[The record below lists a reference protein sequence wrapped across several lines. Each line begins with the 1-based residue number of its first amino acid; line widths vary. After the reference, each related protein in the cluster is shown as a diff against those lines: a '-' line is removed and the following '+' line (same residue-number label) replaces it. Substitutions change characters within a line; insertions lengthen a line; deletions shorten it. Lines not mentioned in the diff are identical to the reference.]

1 MRAGVW
7 SRRTLLGVGLGTVGG
22 LALLLAG
29 LVGVLPL
36 AAPRTDVVLLDTEV
50 SWLVPI
56 LGLSVLAA
64 AFAYVAGI
72 SGARRLGAKVAS
84 FVGLTE
90 VLFAV
95 LFAWA
100 ALGQQ
105 PGPVQGIGA
114 AVVLGGI
121 VLVKLGERPADEP
134 LAVEPVPAGQS

>member
-1 MRAGVW
+1 MAVGAAV
-7 SRRTLLGVGLGTVGG
+7 LGG
-22 LALLLAG
+22 AAAA
-29 LVGVLPL
+29 GVLPWATSAADVAL
-36 AAPRTDVVLLDTEV
+36 AGTTT
-50 SWLVPI
+50 SWLLPV
-56 LGLSVLAA
+56 LGLSLVAA
-64 AFAYVAGI
+64 ALSYGTGVA
-72 SGARRLGAKVAS
+72 AVQRLGSRLAS
-84 FVGLTE
+84 FTGLTE

-134 LAVEPVPAGQS
+134 LTVEPVPAGQS